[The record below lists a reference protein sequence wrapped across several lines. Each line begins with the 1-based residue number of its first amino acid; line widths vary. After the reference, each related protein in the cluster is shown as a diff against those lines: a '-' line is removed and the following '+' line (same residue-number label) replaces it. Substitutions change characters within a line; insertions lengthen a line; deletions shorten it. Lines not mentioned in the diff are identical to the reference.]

1 MFRYILLIIVF
12 GFVFIEIYFLNIV
25 IDLIGVF
32 FTIILTVS
40 GGFLG
45 LALAKRQGISALSSL
60 RDISKFQ
67 RLHLTGVFDGF
78 GIIVAAIC
86 LILPGFVTDFFG
98 LLLFIGPM
106 RRAVIKLI
114 SGVIARD
121 NNYRYGDQ
129 EFTDN
134 KFNSG
139 PIIDGEF
146 SAVSTSTDE
155 KAKGKQSPIDK

>member
-1 MFRYILLIIVF
+1 MSRYILLIIIF

-32 FTIILTVS
+32 FTLILTVS

-45 LALAKRQGISALSSL
+45 LALAKRQGLSALSSL

-67 RLHLTGVFDGF
+67 GLHLTGVFDGF

-106 RRAVIKLI
+106 RQAVIKLI

-121 NNYRYGDQ
+121 INCGYGTQ
-129 EFTDN
+129 ESTDN

-155 KAKGKQSPIDK
+155 KAKGKQGPIDK

>member
-1 MFRYILLIIVF
+1 MSRYILLIIIF

-32 FTIILTVS
+32 FTLILTVS

-45 LALAKRQGISALSSL
+45 LALAKRQGLSALSSL

-67 RLHLTGVFDGF
+67 GLHLTGVFDGF

-106 RRAVIKLI
+106 RQAVIKLI

-121 NNYRYGDQ
+121 INCGYGTQ
-129 EFTDN
+129 ESTDN

-146 SAVSTSTDE
+146 SAVSTSADE
-155 KAKGKQSPIDK
+155 KAKRKQSPIDK

>member
-32 FTIILTVS
+32 FTLILTVS

-67 RLHLTGVFDGF
+67 GLHLTGVFDGF

-106 RRAVIKLI
+106 RQAVIKLI

-121 NNYRYGDQ
+121 INCGYGTQ
-129 EFTDN
+129 ESTDN

>member
-1 MFRYILLIIVF
+1 MSRYILLIIIF

-25 IDLIGVF
+25 IGLIGVF
-32 FTIILTVS
+32 FTLILTVS

-45 LALAKRQGISALSSL
+45 LALAKRQGLSALSSL

-67 RLHLTGVFDGF
+67 GLHLTGVFDGF

-106 RRAVIKLI
+106 RQAVIKLI

-121 NNYRYGDQ
+121 INCGYGTQ
-129 EFTDN
+129 ESTDN

-146 SAVSTSTDE
+146 SAVSTSADE
-155 KAKGKQSPIDK
+155 KAKRKQSPIDK